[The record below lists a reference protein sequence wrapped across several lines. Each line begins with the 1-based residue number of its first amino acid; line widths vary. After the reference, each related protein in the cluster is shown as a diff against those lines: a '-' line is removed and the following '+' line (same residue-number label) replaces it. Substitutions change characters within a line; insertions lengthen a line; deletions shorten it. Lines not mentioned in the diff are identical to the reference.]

1 MKRFD
6 RRVRAGTKVL
16 IDVFGWCVVESV
28 HPTRKWVKLEGF
40 AGSFQRRHI
49 LKFTNKQH
57 SGPKL
62 AKQ

>member
-6 RRVRAGTKVL
+6 SRVRTGTKVL

-49 LKFTNKQH
+49 LKFTNKI
-57 SGPKL
+57 
-62 AKQ
+62 